1 MILRYVK
8 EKYFMKNIKKSC
20 FIILILIIAISV
32 KIYAENNIRKL
43 PQDVK
48 EKIRENRI
56 LNSLSK
62 EEIET

>member
-1 MILRYVK
+1 
-8 EKYFMKNIKKSC
+8 MKNIKKSC